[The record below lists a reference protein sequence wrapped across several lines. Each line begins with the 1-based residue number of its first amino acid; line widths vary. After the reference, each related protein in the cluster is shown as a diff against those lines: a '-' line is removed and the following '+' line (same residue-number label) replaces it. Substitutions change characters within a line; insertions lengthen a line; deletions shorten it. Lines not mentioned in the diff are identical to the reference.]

1 MRWLVYLAI
10 FLVGALL
17 FSQVIAMI
25 DLEAMP
31 GDILYDRGTW
41 HIHIPVLYS
50 LGATAVLALLIWFFR
65 R

>member
-1 MRWLVYLAI
+1 MRWLIYLVI

-25 DLEAMP
+25 DLEP
-31 GDILYDRGTW
+31 LSTDIVITQW

>member
-1 MRWLVYLAI
+1 MRWLVYLVI

-25 DLEAMP
+25 DLEP
-31 GDILYDRGTW
+31 LSSDIDIKQW